1 MHRRYQLACA
11 SGLAAVV
18 CVETRRRSALSDPLP
33 AEYSAASAL
42 EWRYSFSRDAVAS
55 ACPSANL
62 TPLELDDES
71 RACAAARDRTIVH
84 ALASGLLRL
93 AGFSQYD
100 RQALLDAPEMHLL
113 STPMWRALLGEGAC
127 GGRALD
133 VGAGCGSITERI
145 APLFE
150 AIHATEVSEWL
161 AWRLRARGIP
171 TAVAHDPADA
181 HALASA
187 GLPTCGYDAVFA
199 LNVLDRVPD
208 VDAFLAALSSLLAP
222 GGRLVEAAGE
232 ACIALERSGLRV
244 LRLVRAPYLSQGLS
258 LLGTANRPFV
268 LDDAVFVCKRAER
281 GEREDG

>member
-1 MHRRYQLACA
+1 
-11 SGLAAVV
+11 
-18 CVETRRRSALSDPLP
+18 
-33 AEYSAASAL
+33 
-42 EWRYSFSRDAVAS
+42 VA
-55 ACPSANL
+55 
-62 TPLELDDES
+62 
-71 RACAAARDRTIVH
+71 
-84 ALASGLLRL
+84 G
-93 AGFSQYD
+93 
-100 RQALLDAPEMHLL
+100 
-113 STPMWRALLGEGAC
+113 
-127 GGRALD
+127 
-133 VGAGCGSITERI
+133 GSITERI

-222 GGRLVEAAGE
+222 GGRLVVALPLPLRHAVSHHAAINAPAPAGEAAGAPRDVVPLPIRASSWEEAAGE